1 MGWSFD
7 SGNRPLPDKARKPL
21 AEAEAILAID
31 LYEAAG
37 RAAYLAG
44 FHAAQA
50 FISERTG
57 RSVKTHKGV
66 HGELY
71 RLTKN
76 DPDFTADLRAFL
88 SRTYN
93 LKTVADYEIGP
104 DAQIS
109 PEQAR
114 AALEHARRF
123 VAYFTTK
130 LAAPA

>member
-1 MGWSFD
+1 LTPETGLF
-7 SGNRPLPDKARKPL
+7 LDKARKSL
-21 AEAEAILAID
+21 AEAEAVLAID
-31 LYEAAG
+31 LHEAAG

-71 RLTKN
+71 RLMKHH
-76 DPDFTADLRAFL
+76 PDFTTDLRAFL
-88 SRTYN
+88 SRTYD

-109 PEQAR
+109 REQAHT
-114 AALEHARRF
+114 ALEAARRF
-123 VAYFTTK
+123 VAYFAAK
-130 LAAPA
+130 LGAST

>member
-1 MGWSFD
+1 VTPETGLF
-7 SGNRPLPDKARKPL
+7 LDKARRSL
-21 AEAEAILAID
+21 AEAEAVLGINLH
-31 LYEAAG
+31 EAAG

-71 RLTKN
+71 RLTKS

-88 SRTYN
+88 SRTYD
-93 LKTVADYEIGP
+93 LKTVADYETGP
-104 DAQIS
+104 DAEVS
-109 PEQAR
+109 PDRAR
-114 AALEHARRF
+114 AALEQARRF
-123 VAYFTTK
+123 VAYFTAK
-130 LAAPA
+130 LASAP

>member
-1 MGWSFD
+1 LTPEAGLF
-7 SGNRPLPDKARKPL
+7 LDKARKSL
-21 AEAEAILAID
+21 EEAETVLAID
-31 LYEAAG
+31 LHEAAG

-50 FISERTG
+50 FISERAG
-57 RSVKTHKGV
+57 RSVKIQKGV

-88 SRTYN
+88 SRTSD

-104 DAQIS
+104 DARIS

-114 AALEHARRF
+114 VALEHAHRF
-123 VAYFTTK
+123 VA
-130 LAAPA
+130 